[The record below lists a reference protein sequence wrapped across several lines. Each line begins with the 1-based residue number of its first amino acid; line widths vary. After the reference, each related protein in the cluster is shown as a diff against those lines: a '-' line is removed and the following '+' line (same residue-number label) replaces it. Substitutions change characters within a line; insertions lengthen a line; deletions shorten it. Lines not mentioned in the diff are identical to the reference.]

1 MRGRKIVSR
10 ITQPRVIG
18 AANTKPGSVTVPEE
32 RDDAQLTLLTVISA
46 FGDSTC
52 PLFISK
58 LKTFEKALLAA
69 QKFYEGHDYTIQS
82 APRRFITEMRDE
94 EPNNQTD

>member
-1 MRGRKIVSR
+1 M
-10 ITQPRVIG
+10 
-18 AANTKPGSVTVPEE
+18 AH
-32 RDDAQLTLLTVISA
+32 LTLLTAMSA

-69 QKFYEGHDYTIQS
+69 QKLYEGHDLLSREEIDSQS
-82 APRRFITEMRDE
+82 RTYSK
-94 EPNNQTD
+94 